1 MGPSYD
7 SAPML
12 PFFFFFSY
20 FIFARIRQRN
30 VQILRKKSKFFSYV
44 YVSKETSKKYLTK
57 RSITGS
63 RAFEEGYATVDEGKF
78 QTSYETLAC
87 AHRWDWLFACVD
99 STPSAFPCLI
109 NIWSVL
115 ERMFSCDYTH
125 WQTPTGLRCGY
136 KTCRRPQRPLQARW
150 LSTGSMVTSSSASKA
165 LSFVYNHS
173 LWNTMIRLLTILCS
187 KKVMSALHLMR
198 RHHFCECLTVCVSP
212 KGTNPFYTSVCWEV
226 NKAAVAMY
234 LLLCAICTIYRKILC
249 VCVLWNVFDP
259 CEALCLFCIIMLKK
273 QYDWMQHSTMQHSK
287 HHSPSDQTDH
297 NCHFSH

>member
-1 MGPSYD
+1 MGL
-7 SAPML
+7 AMT
-12 PFFFFFSY
+12 
-20 FIFARIRQRN
+20 QH
-30 VQILRKKSKFFSYV
+30 QCWHQKSKFFSYI
-44 YVSKETSKKYLTK
+44 YVSKIQNLNLLSKKYLTK

-63 RAFEEGYATVDEGKF
+63 GVFEEGYATVDEGKF

-87 AHRWDWLFACVD
+87 AHRWDWLFTCVD

-198 RHHFCECLTVCVSP
+198 RHRFCECLTVCVSP
-212 KGTNPFYTSVCWEV
+212 KETNPFYTSVCREV
-226 NKAAVAMY
+226 NKAAVTMY
-234 LLLCAICTIYRKILC
+234 LLLCAICTIYKKVLC
-249 VCVLWNVFDP
+249 VCMCVCFVKCFWPLRGTLFVLHYY
-259 CEALCLFCIIMLKK
+259 A
-273 QYDWMQHSTMQHSK
+273 
-287 HHSPSDQTDH
+287 
-297 NCHFSH
+297 